1 MSDTFEAQLQRTLG
15 SIVERLQS
23 NLTEHVTSA
32 VEELKTAATTDR
44 TSAIAEATTAA
55 EKDVTARL
63 DAEFAARVDQLR
75 LEARAE
81 GYQAGTSEAQA
92 AAQSR
97 LEDHLARSRADLD
110 SVQKIAEQS
119 ALEAESAKARIVEL
133 QQERDNHARA
143 LVDASAQAATQVQAA
158 RAEAFVE
165 SEVRFQT
172 LLDSLRSIDG
182 ATSLTHTLDALVNAA
197 RPQADRLALFLL
209 RGDSLWSWSQ
219 TGFDAL
225 HDFGAP
231 TEFALAHAG
240 ILADAVRSG
249 APQSVTGT
257 DSRRPAF
264 AGAGAHGSTFIAVP
278 LLMNGEAIGVLCG
291 EQSASS
297 ESGVRLTFVYDVLAR
312 HAARVLE
319 SLTALRLANVSAH
332 SAVTTPH
339 H

>member
-1 MSDTFEAQLQRTLG
+1 MSETFEAQLKRTLG

-32 VEELKTAATTDR
+32 VEEINTAAATER
-44 TSAIAEATTAA
+44 TAAVADAAAAA
-55 EKDVTARL
+55 EKDVTSRL
-63 DAEFAARVDQLR
+63 EAEFATRADQLKA
-75 LEARAE
+75 EARAE
-81 GYQAGTSEAQA
+81 GFQAGVKEAQA
-92 AAQSR
+92 EAQAKHD
-97 LEDHLARSRADLD
+97 EFAARSRAELD
-110 SVQKIAEQS
+110 AAQHASRQAS
-119 ALEAESAKARIVEL
+119 LDADTARARIVEL

-143 LVDASAQAATQVQAA
+143 LVDASAQAVAQVQAA

-172 LLDSLRSIDG
+172 LLDSLRSIDA
-182 ATSLTHTLDALVNAA
+182 ATSLTHTLDALVTAA

-231 TEFALAHAG
+231 TEFALAHTG
-240 ILADAVRSG
+240 ILADAVRTG
-249 APQSVTGT
+249 APQSVTGA

-264 AGAGAHGSTFIAVP
+264 AGAASHGSTFIAVP

-291 EQSASS
+291 EQSATG

-332 SAVTTPH
+332 SAVAAPH

>member
-1 MSDTFEAQLQRTLG
+1 MSDTFEAQLKRTLG

-32 VEELKTAATTDR
+32 VEELNVAAASERTAA
-44 TSAIAEATTAA
+44 IADATAA
-55 EKDVTARL
+55 VEKDITSRL
-63 DAEFAARVDQLR
+63 EAEFAARADQMKAD
-75 LEARAE
+75 ARAE
-81 GYQAGTSEAQA
+81 GFQAGTKEAQA
-92 AAQSR
+92 EAQSR

-110 SVQKIAEQS
+110 AAQRATELAAQD
-119 ALEAESAKARIVEL
+119 AAAAKARILEL
-133 QQERDNHARA
+133 QHERDQHARA
-143 LVDASAQAATQVQAA
+143 LVDASAQAVTQVQAA

-172 LLDSLRSIDG
+172 LLDSLRSIDA
-182 ATSLTHTLDALVNAA
+182 ATSLTHTLDALVKAA

-219 TGFDAL
+219 AGFDAL

-231 TEFALAHAG
+231 TEFALAHSG

-249 APQSVTGT
+249 APQSVTGPDT
-257 DSRRPAF
+257 RRPPF
-264 AGAGAHGSTFIAVP
+264 AGNAAHGSTFIAVP

-291 EQSASS
+291 EQSAST

-332 SAVTTPH
+332 AAVAAPH

>member
-1 MSDTFEAQLQRTLG
+1 MSETFEAQLKRTLG

-32 VEELKTAATTDR
+32 VEEINTAAASER
-44 TSAIAEATTAA
+44 TAA
-55 EKDVTARL
+55 VSAAAVATEADVTSRL
-63 DAEFAARVDQLR
+63 EAAFATRADQLKSD
-75 LEARAE
+75 ARAE
-81 GYQAGTSEAQA
+81 GFQAGSKEAQA
-92 AAQSR
+92 R
-97 LEDHLARSRADLD
+97 LDELEARSRTELD
-110 SVQKIAEQS
+110 AAHKAAEQAS
-119 ALEAESAKARIVEL
+119 LDAEIARARIVEL
-133 QQERDNHARA
+133 QHERDNHARA
-143 LVDASAQAATQVQAA
+143 LVDASAQAVAQVQAA

-172 LLDSLRSIDG
+172 LLDSLRSIDA
-182 ATSLTHTLDALVNAA
+182 ATSLTHTLDALVTAA

-231 TEFALAHAG
+231 TEFALAHTG
-240 ILADAVRSG
+240 ILADAVRTG
-249 APQSVTGT
+249 APQSVTGA

-264 AGAGAHGSTFIAVP
+264 AGAAAHGSTFIAVP
-278 LLMNGEAIGVLCG
+278 LLMNNEAIGVLCG
-291 EQSASS
+291 EQSATG

-332 SAVTTPH
+332 AAVAAPH